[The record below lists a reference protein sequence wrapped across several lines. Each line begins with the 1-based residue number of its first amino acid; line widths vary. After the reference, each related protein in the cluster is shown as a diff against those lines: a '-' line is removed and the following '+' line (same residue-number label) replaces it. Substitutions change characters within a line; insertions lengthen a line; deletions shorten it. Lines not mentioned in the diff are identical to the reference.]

1 MEYYSSNINLSI
13 LMKMEYEI
21 SYSLIY
27 SEIYEQQLCV
37 NKLQYDWVASKR
49 FRWIKCGFISTMSIL
64 SNIFSKN

>member
-1 MEYYSSNINLSI
+1 MIWNISSITNSSNINLSI

-37 NKLQYDWVASKR
+37 NKLQYDWVASNV
-49 FRWIKCGFISTMSIL
+49 SDE
-64 SNIFSKN
+64 

>member
-1 MEYYSSNINLSI
+1 
-13 LMKMEYEI
+13 MKMEYEI

-49 FRWIKCGFISTMSIL
+49 FQWIKCGFISTMSML